1 MSHHPTKSDDP
12 KIQAHIE
19 RLERRDRRIEHVLRR
34 CLHLLEQAISGIII
48 LVLMIALGF
57 ELSHIFTEPAYFEDV
72 PNFLHNILTIVIG
85 LEFVKLL
92 MHLTPGNILEVLTMA
107 LSRGIIVNHA
117 NAVDNL
123 LSIACIIG
131 LFAAKRFLIPRA
143 ELNKEMDETA
153 PEPHHHRGH
162 RKHKHKQDEDHPE
175 ENKQEVH

>member
-1 MSHHPTKSDDP
+1 MHELKE
-12 KIQAHIE
+12 KIDK
-19 RLERRDRRIEHVLRR
+19 RLGYVLIVLETIIAIFSVLVLVGLLIEHVWFVI
-34 CLHLLEQAISGIII
+34 CNPEHLLDAENS
-48 LVLMIALGF
+48 V
-57 ELSHIFTEPAYFEDV
+57 TTY
-72 PNFLHNILTIVIG
+72 LHHMLDIVIG

-162 RKHKHKQDEDHPE
+162 RKHKQKSE
-175 ENKQEVH
+175 EQKQEME